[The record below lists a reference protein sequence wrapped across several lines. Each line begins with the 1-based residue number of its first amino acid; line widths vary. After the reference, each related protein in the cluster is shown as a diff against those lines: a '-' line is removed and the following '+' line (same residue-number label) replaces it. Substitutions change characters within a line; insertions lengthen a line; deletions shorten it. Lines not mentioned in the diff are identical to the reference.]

1 MSFQQWKTQFG
12 IKYSSALED
21 QFRQKI
27 FLENLAEI
35 ETHNAQE
42 HRTYD
47 MGVNQFTAL
56 TREEFVATYLG
67 GIRLHQAIGQKEEG
81 TEEHPQEVV
90 VGDVDWVAQGA
101 VTEVKDQGK
110 CGACWAF
117 SAVGAIEGMNK
128 IVSGN
133 LQSFS
138 EQQLVDCAG
147 DYGSFGCHGGLV
159 QGAFNYVKEKGLLT
173 DDIYPYKGVKQNCTI
188 SRGQFKISGFSL
200 TKKCTD
206 LNNALM
212 AKPIS
217 VGVDATNWDKYSKGV
232 FDNCKNTLNHAVVLV
247 GTSGGN
253 WRIKNSW
260 GVSWGEK
267 GYMWLAAG
275 DTCGICEQAFYPL
288 SSK

>member
-232 FDNCKNTLNHAVVLV
+232 FDNCKTTLNHAVVLV